1 MLKCAFVSY
10 LPLSLSLY
18 HYIYS
23 FPDGTGVHKLILG
36 FMRHP
41 MFETCPPTPAPFKK
55 FKGPLLSET
64 WDKQNLPRE
73 VILKVVYYQWYILI
87 T

>member
-23 FPDGTGVHKLILG
+23 FPDGTGIHKLFLG
-36 FMRHP
+36 FMLHP
-41 MFETCPPTPAPFKK
+41 TFETCPPLPLLKK
-55 FKGPLLSET
+55 FKRPLLSET

-73 VILKVVYYQWYILI
+73 VVLKGVYYQWYILI
-87 T
+87 M

>member
-36 FMRHP
+36 FMLHP
-41 MFETCPPTPAPFKK
+41 VFETCPLPLALLKR

-73 VILKVVYYQWYILI
+73 VILKAVY
-87 T
+87 

>member
-1 MLKCAFVSY
+1 MLECAFVSY

-23 FPDGTGVHKLILG
+23 FPDGRACVHLFLG
-36 FMRHP
+36 FMLHP
-41 MFETCPPTPAPFKK
+41 TFETRPPTLKE

-64 WDKQNLPRE
+64 WDKQNLPIE
-73 VILKVVYYQWYILI
+73 VILKGVYYQWYILI
-87 T
+87 M